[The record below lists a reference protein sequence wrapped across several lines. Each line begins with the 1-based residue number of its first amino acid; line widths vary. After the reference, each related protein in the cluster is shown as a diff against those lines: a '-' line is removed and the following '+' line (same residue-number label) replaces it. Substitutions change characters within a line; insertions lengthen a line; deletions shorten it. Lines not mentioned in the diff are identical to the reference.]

1 VGNLL
6 GLAVLSYELGG
17 DHRAGGDTRPVHG
30 SPDRNLRTA
39 AVRGRPGA
47 AGDSHA
53 LRPRDGRRQHRRR
66 TRRRHAGSA
75 DGSTGI
81 QHRAQQEDRRGTNG
95 SPIVVASRT
104 ASHSSCDGSF
114 APIVGIRPCG
124 AGHLAH
130 HELSSARHRGGG
142 VEGRPWLG
150 LWMTVHSVLMILAG
164 NCLRCGGRQSRRC
177 PALDWRGPDRRR
189 ASDRGGCR
197 AAGGFPDRGGR
208 SARSRLRGDGCV
220 SASTVG
226 LGSELCS

>member
-1 VGNLL
+1 VLEAILALSTAHRTVIFEPPLFADVRVPQAILTRFDQEMAEGNI
-6 GLAVLSYELGG
+6 
-17 DHRAGGDTRPVHG
+17 AGGLVAGMHG
-30 SPDRNLRTA
+30 A
-39 AVRGRPGA
+39 QMG
-47 AGDSHA
+47 
-53 LRPRDGRRQHRRR
+53 PRAFNIVPSKLLQPLVKM
-66 TRRRHAGSA
+66 AMA
-75 DGSTGI
+75 
-81 QHRAQQEDRRGTNG
+81 QEDRRGTNG

>member
-1 VGNLL
+1 VLEAILALSTAHRTVIFEPPLFADVRVPQAILTRFDQEMAEGNI
-6 GLAVLSYELGG
+6 
-17 DHRAGGDTRPVHG
+17 AGGLVAG
-30 SPDRNLRTA
+30 MQ
-39 AVRGRPGA
+39 GA
-47 AGDSHA
+47 QMG
-53 LRPRDGRRQHRRR
+53 PRAFNIVPSKLLQPLVKM
-66 TRRRHAGSA
+66 AMA
-75 DGSTGI
+75 
-81 QHRAQQEDRRGTNG
+81 QEDRRGTNG

-164 NCLRCGGRQSRRC
+164 NCLRCGAVRAGVVRRWTGV
-177 PALDWRGPDRRR
+177 ALIAGVLLIAVAAALLV
-189 ASDRGGCR
+189 ASQTV
-197 AAGGFPDRGGR
+197 AAGVRDLAFAAMGA
-208 SARSRLRGDGCV
+208 SM
-220 SASTVG
+220 ASTVG